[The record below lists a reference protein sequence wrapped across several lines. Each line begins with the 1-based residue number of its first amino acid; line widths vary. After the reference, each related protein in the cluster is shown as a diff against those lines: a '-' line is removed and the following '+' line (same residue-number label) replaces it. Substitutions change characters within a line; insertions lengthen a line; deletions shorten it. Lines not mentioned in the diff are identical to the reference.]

1 MKENEEN
8 GDNNRRVQGG
18 EEEEEETGEQ
28 RVHAILSIAIATTG
42 CCLLLSC
49 MLARCPSLPF
59 PSLSLLPF
67 CLPPAASYGCTL
79 GPCEKED

>member
-1 MKENEEN
+1 MNENEEN
-8 GDNNRRVQGG
+8 GDNNMRVQGG
-18 EEEEEETGEQ
+18 EEEEEEETGEQ
-28 RVHAILSIAIATTG
+28 RVHAILSIAIATAG

-59 PSLSLLPF
+59 PSLLPF
-67 CLPPAASYGCTL
+67 CLPPADSYGCTL

>member
-1 MKENEEN
+1 MNENEEN
-8 GDNNRRVQGG
+8 GDNNMRVQGG

-28 RVHAILSIAIATTG
+28 RVHAILSIAIATAG

-59 PSLSLLPF
+59 PSLPF
-67 CLPPAASYGCTL
+67 LSFLSASPQQIAMDAL
-79 GPCEKED
+79 